1 MRYLDF
7 LDLNYKPK
15 ETDVICHFHLEP
27 GDRPLREATGA
38 VAAESSIGTWT
49 ELRTMKPYMIEL
61 RARVYEIEKHRI
73 SVAYPIE
80 LFEPGNLPNLLSSV
94 AGNIFGMSAI
104 SKLRLLDIELPEELL
119 RSYPGP
125 RYGIEGVRELLGIRD
140 RPLLGTIIKP
150 KLGLKTRDHAMVAYL
165 AWRGGCDIVK
175 DDENLADQ
183 RFNPFEDRVIE
194 TLEMRDRAEE
204 ETGERK
210 AYLVNVTAETG
221 EMLRRA
227 EYVEDH
233 GGRYVMIDILTA
245 GFAALQTLRE
255 AGFKLALHG
264 HRAGHAAFTRPER
277 HGVSMRIIAKLAR
290 LAGIDQLHVG
300 TAVGKMAEPKE
311 RVLENIEALKMP
323 MTGIKPAMPVASGGL
338 HPALVPE
345 LLKIFGVDAIIQA
358 GGGVH
363 GHPDGT
369 EAGAKA
375 MRQAIEAA
383 MKGISLREYAE
394 EHPELKKALERWR
407 GR

>member
-7 LDLNYKPK
+7 LDLNYRPR
-15 ETDVICHFHLEP
+15 ETDIICHFHLEP
-27 GDRPLREATGA
+27 GDLPLREAAGA

-49 ELRTMKPYMIEL
+49 ELRTLKPYMVDL
-61 RARVYEIEKHRI
+61 RARVYEIRGNRV

-94 AGNIFGMSAI
+94 AGNIFGMSAV

-125 RYGIEGVRELLGIRD
+125 RYGIEGVRRLLKVWG

-150 KLGLKTRDHAMVAYL
+150 KLGLKTGDHAMVAYM

-183 RFNPFEDRVIE
+183 RFNPFEDRVVE

-210 AYLVNVTAETG
+210 AYLVNITAETG

-277 HGVSMRIIAKLAR
+277 HGVSMRVIAKLAR

-311 RVLENIEALKMP
+311 RVLENIEALKML
-323 MTGIKPAMPVASGGL
+323 MKGIKPAMPVASGGL

-345 LLKIFGVDAIIQA
+345 LLKIFGTDAIIQA

-394 EHPELKKALERWR
+394 EHQELAKALERWDD
-407 GR
+407 G

>member
-27 GDRPLREATGA
+27 GDLPLREAAGA

-61 RARVYEIEKHRI
+61 RARVYEIKGHRV

-277 HGVSMRIIAKLAR
+277 HGVSMRVIAKLAR
-290 LAGIDQLHVG
+290 IAGIDQLHVG
-300 TAVGKMAEPKE
+300 SAVGKMAEQRE

-323 MTGIKPAMPVASGGL
+323 MKGIKPAMPVASGGL

-375 MRQAIEAA
+375 MRQAIEVA

>member
-7 LDLNYKPK
+7 LDLNYKPR
-15 ETDVICHFHLEP
+15 ETDIICHFHLEP
-27 GDRPLREATGA
+27 GDLPLREAAGA

-49 ELRTMKPYMIEL
+49 ELRTLKPYMTEL
-61 RARVYEIEKHRI
+61 RARVYEIKGHRV

-125 RYGIEGVRELLGIRD
+125 RYGIEGVRELLGIKG

-150 KLGLKTRDHAMVAYL
+150 KLGLNTKDHASVAYM

-183 RFNPFEDRVIE
+183 RFNPFEERVIE

-210 AYLVNVTAETG
+210 AYLVNITAKTG

-277 HGVSMRIIAKLAR
+277 HGVSMRVIAKLAR
-290 LAGIDQLHVG
+290 IAGIDQLHVG
-300 TAVGKMAEPKE
+300 SAVGKMAEQRE
-311 RVLENIEALKMP
+311 QVLENIEALKMP
-323 MTGIKPAMPVASGGL
+323 MKGIKPAIPVASGGL

-375 MRQAIEAA
+375 MRQAIEAT

>member
-7 LDLNYKPK
+7 LDLNYKPR
-15 ETDVICHFHLEP
+15 ETDIICHFHLEP
-27 GDRPLREATGA
+27 GDLPLREAAGA

-49 ELRTMKPYMIEL
+49 ELRTLKPYMVDL
-61 RARVYEIEKHRI
+61 RARVYEIRGHRV

-125 RYGIEGVRELLGIRD
+125 RYGIEGVRELLGVGG

-150 KLGLKTRDHAMVAYL
+150 KLGLKTRDHAMVAYM

-183 RFNPFEDRVIE
+183 RFNPFEERVIE

-210 AYLVNVTAETG
+210 AYLVNITAETG

-277 HGVSMRIIAKLAR
+277 HGVSMRVIAKLAR
-290 LAGIDQLHVG
+290 IAGIDQLHVG
-300 TAVGKMAEPKE
+300 SAVGKMAEQRE
-311 RVLENIEALKMP
+311 QVLENIEALKMP
-323 MTGIKPAMPVASGGL
+323 MKGIKPAMPVASGGL

-375 MRQAIEAA
+375 MRQAIEAT

>member
-27 GDRPLREATGA
+27 GDRPLREAAGA

-165 AWRGGCDIVK
+165 AWMGGCDIVK

-210 AYLVNVTAETG
+210 AYLVNVTAETR

-227 EYVEDH
+227 EYIEDH
-233 GGRYVMIDILTA
+233 GGRYVMIDILTT

-277 HGVSMRIIAKLAR
+277 HGVSMRVIAKLAR

-300 TAVGKMAEPKE
+300 SAVGKMAEQRE

-323 MTGIKPAMPVASGGL
+323 MKGIKPAMPVASGGL

-383 MKGISLREYAE
+383 MKGIPLREYAE
-394 EHPELKKALERWR
+394 EHPELKKALERW